1 MFMFPMTSI
10 AGGSIEAKLLGTSTG
25 TNMFSDKNGTVIGN
39 SVDINSAGF
48 PEKDSSIV
56 NIFLQ
61 ADIEYSFI
69 LKNSGGT
76 EVMPSKNYVYRVDS
90 SVVDNTSD
98 VDGST
103 LNDALNT
110 LGAPRGDFV
119 PDTGGSRNVA
129 EGDFGGAVRK
139 FTHASDIVLTLA
151 ENTIGANKGIFYAYY
166 PESQNATI
174 KIAKSG
180 SVTLEGEIGEK
191 TPGTLLSVMRMAA
204 NEFLI
209 KGC

>member
-1 MFMFPMTSI
+1 MFPMTSI

-98 VDGST
+98 VDGSG

-110 LGAPRGDFV
+110 LGAPRGDAV
-119 PDTGGSRNVA
+119 GDTGGSRNVA
-129 EGDFGGAVRK
+129 EGDFGAAMRS
-139 FTHASDIVLTLA
+139 FTHASDIVLTIQ
-151 ENTIGANKGIFYAYY
+151 ENTIGAKKGVFYAYY
-166 PESQNATI
+166 PETQTGTI
-174 KIAKSG
+174 KIAAGSG
-180 SVTLEGEIGEK
+180 VTLRGEIGEK
-191 TPGTLLSVMRMAA
+191 TPGTMLSVMRLAA
-204 NEFLI
+204 NEFLV